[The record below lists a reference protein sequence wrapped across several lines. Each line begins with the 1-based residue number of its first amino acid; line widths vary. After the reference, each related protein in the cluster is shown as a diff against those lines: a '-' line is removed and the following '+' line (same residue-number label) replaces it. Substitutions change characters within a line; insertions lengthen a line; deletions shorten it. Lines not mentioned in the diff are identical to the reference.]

1 MRAARDRHR
10 LSSRH
15 RQVDGAFYDWDHRT
29 VHCGVDLDSDTDN
42 GSGSIDSALD
52 RAADRGEVAELYAHH
67 PTVTIP
73 DSTIEYVLAG
83 AQQRGLTFYTYEDL
97 ADPTT
102 PAGPGLALS
111 FDDTSVDDWVATLP
125 LFEQYAAHVTF
136 FVSRYRY
143 LSDAQHA
150 ELHTLA
156 DAGNAIEAH
165 TVLHLRGP
173 EYVEDHG
180 LDAYMDDEVMPSISA
195 LRDEGFPVN
204 AFAYPFGART
214 TDTDSAI
221 LGNVKVLR
229 SVSFTWNV
237 VASPCP
243 R

>member
-1 MRAARDRHR
+1 MIATGCQLDIG
-10 LSSRH
+10 
-15 RQVDGAFYDWDHRT
+15 QVDGAFYDWDHRT
-29 VHCGVDLDSDTDN
+29 VHCSVELDSDADN
-42 GSGSIDSALD
+42 SNASIDSALD
-52 RAADRGEVAELYAHH
+52 RAADHGEVAELYAHH

-73 DSTIEYVLAG
+73 DSRIEYVLAG
-83 AQQRGLTFYTYEDL
+83 AQQRGLSFYTYEQL

-102 PAGPGLALS
+102 QPGPGLALS

-125 LFEQYAAHVTF
+125 LFEQYGAHVTF
-136 FVSRYRY
+136 FVSRYRD

-156 DAGNAIEAH
+156 DAGHAIEAH
-165 TVLHLRGP
+165 TVMHLRGP

-180 LDAYMDDEVMPSISA
+180 LDAYMDDEVTPSITA

-214 TDTDSAI
+214 ADTDKAI
-221 LGNVKVLR
+221 LDQVKVLR
-229 SVSFTWNV
+229 SVAFTWNI